1 MEIDLVTL
9 ALLGLVGLV
18 AGFFDAIAGG
28 GGLMTVPALLL
39 AGLDPVSAV
48 ATNKLQGVFGTAS
61 ATLSFARAGKIAW
74 AETAPMALM
83 AALGAMGGALA
94 VRVLPGGVLAGVIPV
109 LMIAIA
115 AYFGLAPKMRD
126 EDAER
131 RISPL
136 VFGLTVAPVV
146 GFYDGFFGPGAGS
159 FYMMGMVTLLGAG
172 IVRATGA
179 TKLLNVSSN
188 AASLLLFILSGLVVW
203 PVGLVMA
210 AGSFTGAQ
218 LGSRLALRM
227 GAKIIRPL
235 LILVCVAV
243 AVRLLADPA
252 NPLRRAVL
260 GF

>member
-1 MEIDLVTL
+1 
-9 ALLGLVGLV
+9 
-18 AGFFDAIAGG
+18 
-28 GGLMTVPALLL
+28 
-39 AGLDPVSAV
+39 
-48 ATNKLQGVFGTAS
+48 
-61 ATLSFARAGKIAW
+61 
-74 AETAPMALM
+74 
-83 AALGAMGGALA
+83 
-94 VRVLPGGVLAGVIPV
+94 
-109 LMIAIA
+109 MIAIA
-115 AYFGLAPKMRD
+115 AYFGLAPKIRD

-136 VFGLTVAPVV
+136 AYGLTVAPIV

-218 LGSRLALRM
+218 LGSRLAIRM
-227 GAKIIRPL
+227 GAKLIRPL

-252 NPLRRAVL
+252 NPLRRAAL